1 VLVRGK
7 ILGLIIA
14 HCSVLWYDLAM
25 SITQTV
31 EVPASHR
38 LTIDVPRE
46 IPAGKTILTFTPAFV
61 QKSDQRHNTA
71 PLTRG
76 SYSTIAEALQAAAE
90 KSADPNR
97 KPISRLFGKHKG
109 IFGGDGVAYQRAIR
123 DEWD

>member
-1 VLVRGK
+1 MTV
-7 ILGLIIA
+7 
-14 HCSVLWYDLAM
+14 
-25 SITQTV
+25 TQTV

-46 IPAGKTILTFTPAFV
+46 IPAGRTIIAFTPT
-61 QKSDQRHNTA
+61 QKSGGDPKTA
-71 PLTRG
+71 E
-76 SYSTIAEALQAAAE
+76 EALRMAVEQA
-90 KSADPNR
+90 ADPNR